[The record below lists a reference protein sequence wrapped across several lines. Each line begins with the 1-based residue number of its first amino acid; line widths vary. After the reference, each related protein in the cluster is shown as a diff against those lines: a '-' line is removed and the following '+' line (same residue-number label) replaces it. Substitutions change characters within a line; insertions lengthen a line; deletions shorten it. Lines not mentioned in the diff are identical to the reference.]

1 MNGVSFA
8 LNNDL
13 KTDIFGIMIISHK
26 KWDDL
31 SAMARAYSVNPINK
45 FFRLRHGDKSKK

>member
-1 MNGVSFA
+1 VNGVSFA

-13 KTDIFGIMIISHK
+13 KTDIFGIILISHK

>member
-1 MNGVSFA
+1 M
-8 LNNDL
+8 
-13 KTDIFGIMIISHK
+13 FGIILISHK